1 MAGSYDAA
9 TYLLDKENIRDTVI
23 RMMFAFDDAATETLI
38 NDVYAPVI
46 ELSYD
51 KLLLGDE
58 FHQKKISSEEWAKS
72 LEHMHDKFDTTEHII
87 QNVLI
92 ELPQPGGGVQRPK
105 NVKARA
111 IAHGIFYKRDG
122 GEGRPSVMAL
132 RNGVSQFLAR
142 TSWSWSGL
150 RRRRRRGRIRGG
162 LVGWMSRLTGRICLV
177 CESQINRC
185 PFSQPRHLLPVS
197 KVLSVERKYLAG

>member
-122 GEGRPSVMAL
+122 GEGRPCVMAL
-132 RNGVSQFLAR
+132 RNGGSYKLELVR
-142 TSWSWSGL
+142 IEEKEEKGENPWRISGL
-150 RRRRRRGRIRGG
+150 DVTLDWQDRP
-162 LVGWMSRLTGRICLV
+162 S
-177 CESQINRC
+177 S
-185 PFSQPRHLLPVS
+185 
-197 KVLSVERKYLAG
+197 

>member
-1 MAGSYDAA
+1 MKIEHYFGRIGIIISHISP
-9 TYLLDKENIRDTVI
+9 LQ
-23 RMMFAFDDAATETLI
+23 LI
-38 NDVYAPVI
+38 PLTSSPWPTSSPTSSAPVI

-122 GEGRPSVMAL
+122 GEGRPCVMAL
-132 RNGVSQFLAR
+132 RNGGSYKLELVR
-142 TSWSWSGL
+142 IEEKEEKGENPWRISGL
-150 RRRRRRGRIRGG
+150 DVTLDWQDRP
-162 LVGWMSRLTGRICLV
+162 S
-177 CESQINRC
+177 S
-185 PFSQPRHLLPVS
+185 
-197 KVLSVERKYLAG
+197 